1 MSFENLGLSPYLSK
15 AITKLGFLKPFE
27 IQTETIPSI
36 LKGKDVM
43 GIAKTGSG
51 KTLCFVA
58 PLLQKIQHQSYE
70 KSRAVKALILVPTRE
85 LAVQIKLLQD
95 YKLLYV
101 VKCKHKLFMVE
112 LRLILR

>member
-1 MSFENLGLSPYLSK
+1 
-15 AITKLGFLKPFE
+15 
-27 IQTETIPSI
+27 
-36 LKGKDVM
+36 M

-70 KSRAVKALILVPTRE
+70 KSRNIKALILVPTRE
-85 LAVQIKLLQD
+85 LAVQIEQTFAG

-101 VKCKHKLFMVE
+101 VKYKHKRCMEE
-112 LRLILR
+112 LRLIHR